1 MNALE
6 ERLPSFM
13 TKLHQFD
20 SNEARKNQLKNDL
33 FHINAN
39 LKKLASNIEKS
50 VHNLV
55 FIDLDDFL
63 TTRGWKSEIEAEK
76 NKTYKKS
83 NNFIKLSPISTLN
96 TKISFLV
103 GHNLVRIQDHC
114 IELSFK
120 DVVLQS
126 AIHTAK
132 LGIEINNG
140 KSIDELEDCLKK
152 FQMIKSKL
160 EESIVKLDL
169 SQINLET
176 FKANLNSRKKQPN
189 LREAIIKILET
200 I

>member
-152 FQMIKSKL
+152 FQSKRPL
-160 EESIVKLDL
+160 
-169 SQINLET
+169 NPT
-176 FKANLNSRKKQPN
+176 FSNSLIPR
-189 LREAIIKILET
+189 
-200 I
+200 

>member
-6 ERLPSFM
+6 EHLPPFM
-13 TKLHQFD
+13 TKSHPFNN
-20 SNEARKNQLKNDL
+20 NEARRNQLKNEL
-33 FHINAN
+33 FNINAN
-39 LKKLASNIEKS
+39 LNSLASIIEKS
-50 VHNLV
+50 IHSLV
-55 FIDLDDFL
+55 FIDLDNFL
-63 TTRGWKSEIEAEK
+63 AIKGWNSKIDTEK

-83 NNFIKLSPISTLN
+83 NNFIKLSPISTSD

-120 DVVLQS
+120 DVALQS

-132 LGIEINNG
+132 LGIEVNN
-140 KSIDELEDCLKK
+140 KSVNELEDSLKK
-152 FQMIKSKL
+152 SHIIKSKL
-160 EESIVKLDL
+160 EESIMKLDL

-189 LREAIIKILET
+189 LREAIVKILES

>member
-6 ERLPSFM
+6 EHLPPFM
-13 TKLHQFD
+13 TKSHPLN
-20 SNEARKNQLKNDL
+20 SNEARRNQLKNEL
-33 FHINAN
+33 FNINAN
-39 LKKLASNIEKS
+39 LNSLASNIEKS
-50 VHNLV
+50 IHSLV
-55 FIDLDDFL
+55 FIDLDNFL
-63 TTRGWKSEIEAEK
+63 AIKGWNSKIDTEK

-83 NNFIKLSPISTLN
+83 NNFIKLSPISTSD

-120 DVVLQS
+120 DVALQS

-132 LGIEINNG
+132 LGIEVNN
-140 KSIDELEDCLKK
+140 KSVNELEDSLKK
-152 FQMIKSKL
+152 SQIIKSKL
-160 EESIVKLDL
+160 EESIMKLDL

-189 LREAIIKILET
+189 LREAIVKILES

>member
-6 ERLPSFM
+6 KRLPSFM
-13 TKLHQFD
+13 TKSHQLN

-33 FHINAN
+33 FDINAN
-39 LKKLASNIEKS
+39 LKNLASKIEKS
-50 VHNLV
+50 VHSLV
-55 FIDLDDFL
+55 FIDLDSFL
-63 TTRGWKSEIEAEK
+63 TIRGWNSKIDTEK

-96 TKISFLV
+96 KNISFLV

-132 LGIEINNG
+132 LGIDINN

-176 FKANLNSRKKQPN
+176 FKANLNSRTKQPN

>member
-1 MNALE
+1 MNTLE
-6 ERLPSFM
+6 ECLPSFM
-13 TKLHQFD
+13 TKPHQIN
-20 SNEARKNQLKNDL
+20 SNEARKNQLKNEL
-33 FHINAN
+33 FDINAN
-39 LKKLASNIEKS
+39 LKNLARNIEKS
-50 VHNLV
+50 VHSLV

-63 TTRGWKSEIEAEK
+63 TTRGWNSKIDAEK
-76 NKTYKKS
+76 NKTYNKS

-120 DVVLQS
+120 DEVLQM

-132 LGIEINNG
+132 LGIEIKN
-140 KSIDELEDCLKK
+140 KSIDELEDFLKK
-152 FQMIKSKL
+152 SQMIKSKL
-160 EESIVKLDL
+160 EESIVELDL

-189 LREAIIKILET
+189 LREAIIKILES

>member
-1 MNALE
+1 MLI
-6 ERLPSFM
+6 L
-13 TKLHQFD
+13 
-20 SNEARKNQLKNDL
+20 
-33 FHINAN
+33 
-39 LKKLASNIEKS
+39 
-50 VHNLV
+50 
-55 FIDLDDFL
+55 
-63 TTRGWKSEIEAEK
+63 
-76 NKTYKKS
+76 
-83 NNFIKLSPISTLN
+83 
-96 TKISFLV
+96 
-103 GHNLVRIQDHC
+103 
-114 IELSFK
+114 
-120 DVVLQS
+120 
-126 AIHTAK
+126 HTAK

>member
-6 ERLPSFM
+6 KRLPSFM
-13 TKLHQFD
+13 TKSHQLN

-33 FHINAN
+33 FDINAN
-39 LKKLASNIEKS
+39 LKNLASNIEKS
-50 VHNLV
+50 IHSLV
-55 FIDLDDFL
+55 FSDLDDFL
-63 TTRGWKSEIEAEK
+63 TTRGWNSKIDTEK

-83 NNFIKLSPISTLN
+83 NNFIKLSPISILN
-96 TKISFLV
+96 KNISFLV

-132 LGIEINNG
+132 LGIEINN
-140 KSIDELEDCLKK
+140 KSIGELEDCLKK

-160 EESIVKLDL
+160 EESIAKLDL

-176 FKANLNSRKKQPN
+176 FKANLNSRTKQPN
-189 LREAIIKILET
+189 VREALIKILET